1 MKPCALRFTHYAL
14 RFTHYV
20 LRFTHHVLRFTHYV
34 LRFTH
39 HVLRFTSHASP
50 LLLSLFALLLTSL
63 ACSLP
68 MLTGSQQNTPTL
80 IAETPAL
87 PPPTAISTATEV
99 PSPTAAP
106 PTPTITV
113 SHAFLPAEKV
123 KSGPLI
129 YDPTSVDTAT
139 EQRAPY
145 GDSYKINLFERPFLQ
160 DMSYIPDLDIANFN
174 LGMDD
179 KFYYVSI
186 GLVGANP
193 NNPLGILYAVELD
206 LDADGYGDYVIV
218 ARPPHPVEWS
228 TDNVQVWQDQ
238 DHDTAGLSAEKSDAP
253 LPGNG
258 YETLIFDGGR
268 GVKDDPD
275 LAWVRV
281 NAGKNATVQFAF
293 KRLLAEN
300 RFMFGVV
307 ADAGWMDI
315 AEWDYADRL
324 TKEQAGSPIK
334 GDAEYP
340 LKELFAVDN
349 TCWQAQGFTGN
360 YEEPKRC
367 PKK

>member
-1 MKPCALRFTHYAL
+1 MKRLYASRIPL
-14 RFTHYV
+14 YLSV
-20 LRFTHHVLRFTHYV
+20 
-34 LRFTH
+34 
-39 HVLRFTSHASP
+39 
-50 LLLSLFALLLTSL
+50 LLLASL

-68 MLTGSQQNTPTL
+68 MLASNQQNTPTL
-80 IAETPAL
+80 TVEAPILPSPAA
-87 PPPTAISTATEV
+87 TATATEV

-106 PTPTITV
+106 PTATIAV
-113 SHAFLPAEKV
+113 AHAFFPSEKA
-123 KSGPLI
+123 KSGQLI
-129 YDPTSVDTAT
+129 YDPTCVDTAA

-145 GDSYKINLFERPFLQ
+145 GDSYKVNLFERPFLQ

-179 KFYYVSI
+179 KFYYISI

-206 LDADGYGDYVIV
+206 LDADGFGDYIIV
-218 ARPPHPVEWS
+218 ARPPHNVEWS

-268 GVKDDPD
+268 GAKDDPD
-275 LAWVRV
+275 LAWMRI
-281 NAGKNATVQFAF
+281 NAGKNAAVQFAF
-293 KRLLAEN
+293 KRSLAEN

-315 AEWDYADRL
+315 AEMDYADRL
-324 TKEQAGSPIK
+324 PKEQAGSPIK